1 MNGGQMPDEARE
13 TEQSLPKQAP
23 QPNGPRTLQRVPSGI
38 KGLDTILNGG
48 FLRGGIYFITGQ
60 PGAGKTILSNH
71 MAFNHVASGGRV
83 VFASLLTEVHDR
95 LFSQLRSFSFF
106 KPEVIGENLY
116 YVSAYATMQREGL
129 EGLLKLLHGV
139 VRNNKA
145 TLLILD
151 GALDA
156 GAVARTDSHFK
167 EFIQKLQLF
176 AEGYG
181 CTTLMLN
188 TIVGGPSSADFITGR
203 TTVDGI
209 IHLSDKLVGVRAVR
223 ELHVQ
228 KFRGT
233 SYLEGLHA
241 LRIADDGI
249 EVYPRLETII
259 RDADRDLDTA
269 SRERLSTG
277 VAGFDKLLHGGLL
290 AGSST
295 VLLGPPGSGKTLLG
309 LHFLAEGARHGE
321 RGLYFG
327 LNESPALTVDSGDQ
341 VGLKL
346 RELVDQELIQV
357 MWQPALEESL
367 DVIAN
372 TLLTAVRKGKPQRL
386 FLDGLD
392 ALDAANVNSERTP
405 LYFTALMTELHR
417 LGVTTISAIELN
429 SIFGPST
436 DIPIEGLSARVD
448 NIVFV
453 RYVEIRSELQRIIS
467 ILKTRRTGHDGAITE
482 FQITDDG
489 IKTGGKFE
497 GAEAIL
503 TGVARTLL

>member
-1 MNGGQMPDEARE
+1 MNDGQTSDEARK
-13 TEQSLPKQAP
+13 TEQSLLNPSP
-23 QPNGPRTLQRVPSGI
+23 QPKGPRTPQRVPSGI
-38 KGLDTILNGG
+38 KGLDSILNGG
-48 FLRGGIYFITGQ
+48 LLRGGIYFITGQ
-60 PGAGKTILSNH
+60 PGAGKTILSNQ
-71 MAFNHVASGGRV
+71 MAFNHVAAGGRV
-83 VFASLLTEVHDR
+83 VFASLLTETHDR

-106 KPEVIGENLY
+106 NPEVIGGELY
-116 YVSAYATMQREGL
+116 YVSAYATMEKEGL
-129 EGLLKLLHGV
+129 EGLINLLHGV
-139 VRNNKA
+139 IRDNKA

-156 GAVARTDSHFK
+156 VPMARTDRHFK

-176 AEGYG
+176 ADAYG

-188 TIVGGPSSADFITGR
+188 TTVGGPSSGDFITGR

-209 IHLSDKLVGVRAVR
+209 IHLSDKLMGLRSVR

-228 KFRGT
+228 KFRGS
-233 SYLEGLHA
+233 SYLEGLHV
-241 LRIADDGI
+241 LRMAENGI
-249 EVYPRLETII
+249 EVYPRLETTI
-259 RDADRDLDTA
+259 RDVDRSLDIA

-277 VAGFDKLLHGGLL
+277 VVGLDKLLHGGLL

-295 VLLGPPGSGKTLLG
+295 AVLGPPGSGKTLLG
-309 LHFLAEGARHGE
+309 LHFLAEGARKGE

-327 LNESPALTVDSGDQ
+327 LNETPANLIDAGDQ

-346 RELVDQELIQV
+346 SELVEQKLVQV
-357 MWQPALEESL
+357 MWQPALEEIL
-367 DVIAN
+367 DVLAN
-372 TLLTAVRKGKPQRL
+372 ILLTAVREGKSQRL

-392 ALDAANVNSERTP
+392 ALEDINVNRERIP
-405 LYFTALMTELHR
+405 LFFTALMTELHR
-417 LGVTTISAIELN
+417 LGVTTISSIELD

-436 DIPIEGLSARVD
+436 DIPIEGVSARVE
-448 NIVFV
+448 NIIFV

-482 FQITDDG
+482 FRITDKG

-497 GAEAIL
+497 GAEAML

>member
-1 MNGGQMPDEARE
+1 MNAGQMPDEARQ
-13 TEQSLPKQAP
+13 TEQSLPNRS
-23 QPNGPRTLQRVPSGI
+23 QPRGPRTPQRVPSGI

-48 FLRGGIYFITGQ
+48 LLRGGIYFITGQ
-60 PGAGKTILSNH
+60 PGTGKTILSNQ

-83 VFASLLTEVHDR
+83 VFASLLTETHDR

-106 KPEVIGENLY
+106 KPEVIGGELY
-116 YVSAYATMQREGL
+116 YVSAYATMQKEGL
-129 EGLLKLLHGV
+129 DGLLNLLPGV
-139 VRNNKA
+139 IRDNKA

-156 GAVARTDSHFK
+156 GAAARTDTHFK
-167 EFIQKLQLF
+167 EFIQKVQLF

-181 CTTLMLN
+181 CTTLMINSL
-188 TIVGGPSSADFITGR
+188 VGGPSSADFVTGR

-209 IHLSDKLVGVRAVR
+209 IHLSDKLVGLRSVR

-228 KFRGT
+228 KFRGS

-241 LRIADDGI
+241 LEITSNGI
-249 EVYPRLETII
+249 EVYPRLEMMI
-259 RDADRDLDTA
+259 RNAEHSVDMA

-277 VAGFDKLLHGGLL
+277 VAGLDKLLHGGLL

-295 VLLGPPGSGKTLLG
+295 ALLGPPGSGKTLLG
-309 LHFLAEGARHGE
+309 LHFLAEGARQGQ

-327 LNESPALTVDSGDQ
+327 LNESPALTIDAGDQ

-346 RELVDQELIQV
+346 KELVEQELVQV
-357 MWQPALEESL
+357 MWQPALEVTL
-367 DVIAN
+367 DVLAN
-372 TLLTAVRKGKPQRL
+372 TLLTAVRESKPQRL
-386 FLDGLD
+386 FLDGLG
-392 ALDAANVNSERTP
+392 ALDDLNVNSERMP
-405 LYFTALMTELHR
+405 LFFTALMTELHT
-417 LGVTTISAIELN
+417 LGITTISAVELN

-436 DIPIEGLSARVD
+436 NIPIEGLSARVE
-448 NIVFV
+448 NIIFM

-482 FQITDDG
+482 FQITDQG

-497 GAEAIL
+497 GAEAML

>member
-1 MNGGQMPDEARE
+1 MSDEAQQI
-13 TEQSLPKQAP
+13 EQALPNPSPQAKE
-23 QPNGPRTLQRVPSGI
+23 PRTPRRVASGI

-48 FLRGGIYFITGQ
+48 LLRGGIYFITGQ
-60 PGAGKTILSNH
+60 PGTGKTILSNQ

-83 VFASLLTEVHDR
+83 VFASLLTETHDR

-106 KPEVIGENLY
+106 SPAVIGEELY
-116 YVSAYATMQREGL
+116 YFSAYATMEKEGL
-129 EGLLKLLHGV
+129 EGLLNLLHGV
-139 VRNNKA
+139 IRDNKA

-151 GALDA
+151 GILDA
-156 GAVARTDSHFK
+156 EAVAQTDRHFK

-176 AEGYG
+176 AEGYD
-181 CTTLMLN
+181 CTTLLIN
-188 TIVGGPSSADFITGR
+188 SIVGGPSSADSIIGR

-209 IHLSDKLVGVRAVR
+209 IHLSDRLVGLRSVR
-223 ELHVQ
+223 EVHIQ
-228 KFRGT
+228 KFRGS

-241 LRIADDGI
+241 LQITSDGI
-249 EVYPRLETII
+249 ELYPRLETMT
-259 RDADRDLDTA
+259 RTTDRGPDIA
-269 SRERLSTG
+269 RRERLSTG
-277 VAGFDKLLHGGLL
+277 VAGLDKLLHGGLL

-295 VLLGPPGSGKTLLG
+295 ALLGPPGSGKTLLG
-309 LHFLAEGARHGE
+309 LHFLAEGARQGE

-327 LNESPALTVDSGDQ
+327 LNESPALTIDAGDQ

-346 RELVDQELIQV
+346 KELVGQDLVQV
-357 MWQPALEESL
+357 IWQPALEETL
-367 DVIAN
+367 DVLAN
-372 TLLTAVRKGKPQRL
+372 TLLTAVREGKPQRL

-392 ALDAANVNSERTP
+392 ALDDVSINSERMP
-405 LYFTALMTELHR
+405 LFFTALMTELHG

-436 DIPIEGLSARVD
+436 SLPIEGLSARVE
-448 NIVFV
+448 NIIFV

-482 FQITDDG
+482 FQITDEG

>member
-1 MNGGQMPDEARE
+1 
-13 TEQSLPKQAP
+13 
-23 QPNGPRTLQRVPSGI
+23 VPSGI
-38 KGLDTILNGG
+38 KGLDIILNGG
-48 FLRGGIYFITGQ
+48 LLRGGIYFITGQ
-60 PGAGKTILSNH
+60 PGAGKTIMSNQ

-106 KPEVIGENLY
+106 KPEVIGEELY
-116 YVSAYATMQREGL
+116 YVSAYATMQKEGL

-139 VRNNKA
+139 VRDYQA

-156 GAVARTDSHFK
+156 GALARTDSHFK

-209 IHLSDKLVGVRAVR
+209 IHLSDKLVGLRSVR

-228 KFRGT
+228 KFRGS

-259 RDADRDLDTA
+259 RDADRGLDLA

-277 VAGFDKLLHGGLL
+277 VAGLDKLLHGGLL

-309 LHFLAEGARHGE
+309 LHFLAEGARKGE

-327 LNESPALTVDSGDQ
+327 LNETPASLIDAGDQ
-341 VGLKL
+341 IGLKL
-346 RELVDQELIQV
+346 SELVKQKLIQV
-357 MWQPALEESL
+357 VWQPALEETI
-367 DVIAN
+367 DVLAN
-372 TLLTAVRKGKPQRL
+372 VLLTAVREGKPQRL

-392 ALDAANVNSERTP
+392 ALEDVNVNRERIP
-405 LYFTALMTELHR
+405 LFFTVLTIELHG
-417 LGVTTISAIELN
+417 LGVTTISAIELD
-429 SIFGPST
+429 SLFGPST
-436 DIPIEGLSARVD
+436 DMPIEGVSARVE
-448 NIVFV
+448 NILFV
-453 RYVEIRSELQRIIS
+453 RYVEIRSELQRIMS

-482 FQITDDG
+482 FRITDEG
-489 IKTGGKFE
+489 IKTGDKFE
-497 GAEAIL
+497 RADAIL

>member
-1 MNGGQMPDEARE
+1 MNGGQLPHE
-13 TEQSLPKQAP
+13 TRPTKQPLPNQTPHVTVPRAP
-23 QPNGPRTLQRVPSGI
+23 QRVPSGI

-48 FLRGGIYFITGQ
+48 LLRGGIYFITGQ
-60 PGAGKTILSNH
+60 PGTGKTILCNQ
-71 MAFNHVASGGRV
+71 MAFNHVTSGGRV
-83 VFASLLTEVHDR
+83 VFASLLTETHDR
-95 LFSQLRSFSFF
+95 LFSQLRAFSFF
-106 KPEVIGENLY
+106 KPEVIGGELY

-129 EGLLKLLHGV
+129 DGLLNLLHGV
-139 VRNNKA
+139 IRDNKA

-156 GAVARTDSHFK
+156 GAVARTDSHFR

-188 TIVGGPSSADFITGR
+188 SIIGGPSSADFITGR

-209 IHLSDKLVGVRAVR
+209 IHLSDKLVGLRSVR
-223 ELHVQ
+223 ELQVQ
-228 KFRGT
+228 KLRGS

-241 LRIADDGI
+241 LQITPNGI
-249 EVYPRLETII
+249 EVYPRLETMI
-259 RDADRDLDTA
+259 RNVDRGLDIA
-269 SRERLSTG
+269 NRERLSTG
-277 VAGFDKLLHGGLL
+277 VAGLDKLLHGGLL

-295 VLLGPPGSGKTLLG
+295 ALLGPPGSGKTVLG
-309 LHFLAEGARHGE
+309 LHFLAEGARQGQ

-327 LNESPALTVDSGDQ
+327 LNESPALTIDAGDQ
-341 VGLKL
+341 VGLKFK
-346 RELVDQELIQV
+346 ELVEQELVQV

-372 TLLTAVRKGKPQRL
+372 TLLTAVLENKPQRL

-392 ALDAANVNSERTP
+392 ALDDVNVDNERMP
-405 LYFTALMTELHR
+405 LFFTALMTELHT
-417 LGVTTISAIELN
+417 LGVTTISAIELK

-436 DIPIEGLSARVD
+436 NIPIEGLSARVE
-448 NIVFV
+448 NIIFM

-467 ILKTRRTGHDGAITE
+467 ILKTRRTGHEGAITE
-482 FQITDDG
+482 FQITDQG

-497 GAEAIL
+497 GAEAML